1 MSFGVTNKGGG
12 FDARD
17 RLPQQHIPAV
27 GGVKIKN
34 GEWYKVKAVIEGTKY
49 TLYINDKKQGE
60 VSDKVYDK
68 SGKIGIWCWETK
80 ASFDDVKITGRNVK
94 SLAVDP
100 QSKLASV
107 WGKLKRE

>member
-1 MSFGVTNKGGG
+1 
-12 FDARD
+12 
-17 RLPQQHIPAV
+17 
-27 GGVKIKN
+27 
-34 GEWYKVKAVIEGTKY
+34 VIEGTKY

-94 SLAVDP
+94 SLEVDP